1 MNPLLTWDELWHEA
15 RNLEIRIDVWG
26 GHINFCQ
33 YGSDQHG
40 RFELNL
46 AGRQQAAVWLAAMR
60 HAIDVRDQLRS
71 RELPRRRRMEQRY
84 LWRR

>member
-1 MNPLLTWDELWHEA
+1 MNPPLTWAELWSEA
-15 RNLEIRIDVWG
+15 RNLEIRVDVRG

-33 YGSDQHG
+33 YGSGQHG
-40 RFELNL
+40 RFEQNS
-46 AGRQQAAVWLAAMR
+46 AGCQQAAVWLAAMR

-71 RELPRRRRMEQRY
+71 RELSRGRRMSMRF